1 MAQLTFGN
9 IATNMSEL
17 QRFGYGSY
25 FSDSSPVV
33 TGLTPTTATARDP
46 VTGTTL
52 TAIGTFNLLAL
63 ETSIVTSFSSATSA
77 GLPLFN
83 WTNLNASYA
92 LVSPTLSTRGNFQA
106 LFTSLLTGADT
117 ITGGTGGDT
126 LQGREGNDTI
136 NGGAGTDT
144 SAYSGLRTAY
154 TVTRAGSGWQVAA
167 KSGTDGTDTLASIE
181 SLKFSDMVLS
191 LVAPAAPAGSPP
203 PAFRQSG
210 SFLFDPVFYL
220 LKNPELVPTVAL
232 TAAAQHY
239 LTTGANAGKA
249 PNAWFDANYYEARWP
264 DLTPLGLDDATLF
277 QHFNLY
283 GVWEGRSPGPKFQ
296 TFNGGRYLTDNP
308 DVAAYVDAHVADF
321 LGSRSNGAIAHFI
334 IYGANEQRAAFE
346 TSGNPI
352 DLGYIA

>member
-25 FSDSSPVV
+25 YSDSSPVV
-33 TGLTPTTATARDP
+33 TGLTPTVVTARDP

-52 TAIGTFNLLAL
+52 TAVGTFNVFAL
-63 ETSIVTSFSSATSA
+63 ESSIVTTFSSATSTGQA
-77 GLPLFN
+77 LFS
-83 WTNLNASYA
+83 WTNLSATYA
-92 LVSPTLSTRGNFQA
+92 QVAPTLSTRGNFQA

-117 ITGGTGGDT
+117 ITGGSAGDT
-126 LQGREGNDTI
+126 LMGREGNDTI
-136 NGGAGTDT
+136 NGGGGTDT
-144 SAYSGLRTAY
+144 AGYSGPRSSY
-154 TVTRAGSGWQVAA
+154 TISKVGAGWQVAA
-167 KSGTDGTDTLASIE
+167 KSGTDGTDALSSIE
-181 SLKFSDMVLS
+181 ALNFSDMQLS
-191 LVAPAAPAGSPP
+191 LVAPAAPAGTPA

-232 TAAAQHY
+232 ANAAQHY
-239 LTTGANAGKA
+239 LSTGANAGKA
-249 PNAWFDANYYEARWP
+249 PNAWFDATYYETRWP
-264 DLTPLGLDDATLF
+264 DLAPLGLDDATLF

-296 TFNGGRYLTDNP
+296 NFNGNRYLTDNP

-352 DLGYIA
+352 DLGYLA